1 MHILRLVISIV
12 FAAALSQSTSAQ
24 GFIEQLTA
32 TKAGQGKVTVTQ
44 DQRLT
49 DIINGNG
56 KHSSGSTSTG
66 VGVVTPQQ
74 DKPTSTTQTN
84 LPATGKKVKVRG
96 YRIQIYWGGSQRVD
110 QSKAQQMAARSGALF
125 PELQTYTSFDSPHWR
140 CRVGDFVEREDAVEY
155 LRKIR
160 EARICDDAMIVR
172 SEVYVYQ

>member
-1 MHILRLVISIV
+1 MHFLRIV
-12 FAAALSQSTSAQ
+12 FSLLFVAVLSQSVSAQ
-24 GFIEQLTA
+24 GFIDQLTA
-32 TKAGQGKVTVTQ
+32 NNAGQGKVTVTQ

-56 KHSSGSTSTG
+56 KQVSGSTSTG
-66 VGVVTPQQ
+66 VGVVTPQH
-74 DKPTSTTQTN
+74 DKPTATTQPN
-84 LPATGKKVKVRG
+84 IPVTGKKVKVRG

-110 QSKAQQMAARSGALF
+110 QNKAQQMATRSGMLF

-140 CRVGDFVEREDAVEY
+140 CRVGDFVEREEAVEY